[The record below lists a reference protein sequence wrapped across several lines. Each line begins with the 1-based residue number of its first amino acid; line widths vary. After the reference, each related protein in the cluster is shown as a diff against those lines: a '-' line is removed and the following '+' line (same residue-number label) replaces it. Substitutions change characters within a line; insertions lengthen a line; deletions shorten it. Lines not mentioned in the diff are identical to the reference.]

1 MSNLDHINQI
11 VPDVRMPA
19 EWEPHRGCLM
29 IWPHDPSPW
38 QCDLAKVHRDYAGI
52 AHAIRGFEPLTMIV
66 QPGAM
71 TSARDAL
78 GGDIELLPLPFND
91 AWVRD
96 SGPTFVRQQNG
107 ALAAVTWRFNG
118 WGGASPDFSLDCQLG
133 RHLGLHARAPLL
145 NSALAME
152 GGALHVD
159 GEGTLLTTET
169 VVFNDNRNPGISREA
184 AEAEFARTLGIE
196 KTIWLPGNPYEHGTN
211 GHIDGIACFVRP
223 GVVLFETSASSRP
236 HYRQVTER
244 NHAALEEQVDA
255 RGRRLEILYVQ
266 EAPDAGRGP
275 ADKSGGGDA
284 WGYSTSYVNFYIAN
298 GGIVMP
304 AFGLPHE
311 DAAAREAIAA
321 AFPDH
326 AIAQVD
332 VSCLAAGGGGI
343 HCITQ
348 QIPLCP

>member
-1 MSNLDHINQI
+1 MSNFDHNNHL
-11 VPDVRMPA
+11 VPGVRMPA
-19 EWEPHRGCLM
+19 EWEPHQGCLM
-29 IWPHDPSPW
+29 IWPFDPAPW
-38 QCDLAKVHRDYAGI
+38 KTDLAAVHRDYAGI
-52 AHAIRGFEPLTMIV
+52 AHGIRQFEPLTMVV
-66 QPGAM
+66 QPDAM
-71 TSARDAL
+71 TTARNIL
-78 GGDIELLPLPFND
+78 GSDITLLPLPFND

-96 SGPTFVRQQNG
+96 SGPTFVRQQSG

-118 WGGASPDFSLDCQLG
+118 WGGASPDFSLDSHLNRLLG
-133 RHLGLHARAPLL
+133 THIGAPIL

-159 GEGTLLTTET
+159 GEGTLLTTDT

-211 GHIDGIACFVRP
+211 GHIDGIACFARP
-223 GVVLFETSASSRP
+223 GVVLFETSASSRE
-236 HYRQVTER
+236 HYRKVTER
-244 NHAALEEQVDA
+244 NHAALEEQTDA

-266 EAPDAGRGP
+266 EAPDSGRKP
-275 ADKSGGGDA
+275 ASGGDA

-304 AFGLPHE
+304 AFGLPRE
-311 DAAAREAIAA
+311 DAAARDAIAA
-321 AFPDH
+321 AFPKH
-326 AIAQVD
+326 SIAQVD
-332 VSCLAAGGGGI
+332 ISCLAAGGGGI

-348 QIPLCP
+348 QIPTAR